1 MRNVISLEEILL
13 KRKIKEATESLKDV
27 RTLISYGIYEKT
39 ADAKRLELEISNLE
53 ESLEKLIEKD
63 SF

>member
-27 RTLISYGIYEKT
+27 LISYGIYEKT
-39 ADAKRLELEISNLE
+39 VDAKRLELEILNLE

>member
-27 RTLISYGIYEKT
+27 RILISYGIYEKT
-39 ADAKRLELEISNLE
+39 VDAKRLELEILNLE